1 MKSTSLKYIA
11 FAAALALAA
20 GAQAASKHAPSGGAD
35 HGDAAKPAKAAAP
48 TEHGV
53 PAKRGAPAK
62 HGGGK
67 KSSGGHG
74 GAQWAYEGKEGP
86 ENWGQ
91 LSKDFR
97 SCESGRMQ
105 SPIDIADGF
114 TATGDPIEFD
124 YYLTP
129 LSIIHN
135 GHTIQVNYKPGSGI
149 TVGGRRYELLQFH
162 FHTPSEHAV
171 GHARAAMEVHF
182 VHKNATGQLAVV
194 GALMQA
200 GGENVALR
208 EIWASMPKKAGPAK
222 VSKQVLVNGR
232 DLLPRDRS
240 YYRYMGSLTT
250 PPCSEGVNWF
260 FLTQPITV
268 SMEQV
273 EQFAKAV
280 GENARPLQALNNRL
294 LLSPDIGLDIS
305 PATGGNPD
313 SPNRGVDATR

>member
-1 MKSTSLKYIA
+1 MKSTSLKFIT
-11 FAAALALAA
+11 FAAVLALAA
-20 GAQAASKHAPSGGAD
+20 GAQASPKQAPSGGAD
-35 HGDAAKPAKAAAP
+35 HGAAAEPAKAAAP
-48 TEHGV
+48 AEH
-53 PAKRGAPAK
+53 GAPAK
-62 HGGGK
+62 GDAPAKVK

-74 GAQWAYEGKEGP
+74 GPQWAYEGKQGP

-91 LSKDFR
+91 LSQDFR
-97 SCESGRMQ
+97 SCASGRMQ
-105 SPIDIADGF
+105 SPIDIAGGF
-114 TATGDPIEFD
+114 AANGDAIEFD
-124 YYLTP
+124 YNLTP
-129 LSIIHN
+129 LSILHN
-135 GHTIQVNYKPGSGI
+135 GHTIQVNYRPGSSI
-149 TVGGRRYELLQFH
+149 TVGGNRYELLQFH

-273 EQFAKAV
+273 EQFAKARRHRPN
-280 GENARPLQALNNRL
+280 GAIPEAARL
-294 LLSPDIGLDIS
+294 
-305 PATGGNPD
+305 
-313 SPNRGVDATR
+313 